1 MAGPLSKDVFVGAPD
16 QATTGAIL
24 SGPVGTPLPTGA
36 TATSTTLNAALKASG
51 YIGETGVRITPSR
64 STTQIRDW
72 SRKAIR
78 TLLESFDGTL
88 AWEHMAL
95 DEQSVR
101 NYFGDENVEV
111 FAATTTLGTR
121 MALKLRGDA
130 LTEKCWVFRIK
141 DGLRKVVVVVP
152 NGTITEQG
160 EIPLVA
166 NDAIR
171 LPVVMTTAP
180 DADGNNLYIYTNDG
194 LVAAA

>member
-16 QATTGAIL
+16 QAVTGAIL
-24 SGPVGTPLPTGA
+24 SGPVGTPLPAGA
-36 TATSTTLNAALKASG
+36 TATSATLNVALVASG
-51 YIGETGVRITPSR
+51 YVGEAGVRITPSR
-64 STTQIRDW
+64 STTAIRDW

-88 AWEHMAL
+88 AWEHLAL
-95 DEQSVR
+95 DVQSVK

-111 FAATTTLGTR
+111 FPATSTLGTR

-130 LTEKCWVFRIK
+130 LTEKAWVFRMK
-141 DGLRKVVVVVP
+141 DGLRKVVIVVP

-160 EIPLVA
+160 EIPFVA

-171 LPVVMTTAP
+171 LPVVLTTAP
-180 DADGNNLYIYTNDG
+180 DSAGNSLYIYTDDG
-194 LVAAA
+194 VVAA